1 MINALIESHTVM
13 EKGDASKMTR
23 TVDQWPE
30 SELEYLESCPVCGEK
45 ERTVLFSG
53 LLDTVVSVAPGK
65 WTLWRCAACGSGY
78 LDPRPS
84 PSSIGLAYE
93 NYYTHQGVPD
103 ENIGLTPT
111 PSGWVARQRR
121 ALRNDY
127 INRRY
132 GYNFSPHLLGG
143 ALLMRFFPKRR
154 YEIDYG
160 LRHLPA
166 PSAKVARLLDVGCG
180 NGRFLRGAR
189 KLGYE
194 IWGLEPDPQAASAA
208 RELGFTIHVGGL
220 PDSGLPEGYFA
231 QITLNHV
238 FEHLHYPDRV
248 VQEIFRL
255 LEPGGRVWL
264 RFPNIESQGL
274 LRFGE
279 NWRGLEPPRHLVLP
293 SAAGL
298 LKLLERA
305 GYVDIRLL
313 PPQREAK
320 GYFLDSLKLVE
331 GMNPFM
337 NEEPVAWGCE
347 LENAARHAD
356 RQACFKPQLGE
367 SLTFVAY
374 KGLA

>member
-1 MINALIESHTVM
+1 MNNALIESQIAMKT
-13 EKGDASKMTR
+13 GGISNTSLI
-23 TVDQWPE
+23 VDQWPE
-30 SELEYLESCPVCGEK
+30 SELEHLECCPVCGDK

-53 LLDTVVSVAPGK
+53 LVDTVAHVAPGK
-65 WTLWRCAACGSGY
+65 WTLWHCVSCGSGY
-78 LDPRPS
+78 LDPRPL
-84 PSSIGLAYE
+84 PSSIGRAYE
-93 NYYTHQGVPD
+93 NYYTHQGVID
-103 ENIGLTPT
+103 EHDGMSSTPG
-111 PSGWVARQRR
+111 GWVARQRR
-121 ALRNDY
+121 ALSNDY

-132 GYNFSPHLLGG
+132 GYNFTPQLLGG
-143 ALLMRFFPKRR
+143 ALMMRFFPKRR
-154 YEIDYG
+154 TDIDYG
-160 LRHLPA
+160 LRHLPT
-166 PSAKVARLLDVGCG
+166 PSAKGARLLDVGCG
-180 NGRFLRGAR
+180 NGRFLCGAR

-231 QITLNHV
+231 HITLNHV
-238 FEHLHYPDRV
+238 FEHLHYPERV

-264 RFPNIESQGL
+264 RFPNIDSQGL
-274 LRFGE
+274 RRFGE

-298 LKLLERA
+298 LKLLEQT

-313 PPQREAK
+313 PPQQEAK
-320 GYFLDSLKLVE
+320 AFFIDSLKLVE
-331 GMNPFM
+331 GRNPFLT
-337 NEEPVAWGCE
+337 EVPVAWGSE
-347 LENAARHAD
+347 WEDAARHAD
-356 RQACFKPQLGE
+356 RQARYNPELGE